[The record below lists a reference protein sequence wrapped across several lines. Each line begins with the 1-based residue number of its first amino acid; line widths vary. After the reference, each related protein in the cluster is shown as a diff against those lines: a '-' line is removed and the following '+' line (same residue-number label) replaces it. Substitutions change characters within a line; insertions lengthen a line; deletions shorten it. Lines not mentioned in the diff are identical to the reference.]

1 MPTTVPAIAVSE
13 AARILRLQDRLLIKI
28 PEVAQVFGKAGRAE
42 TATDPAPLEM
52 FETVINL
59 KPEKEWRQGMT
70 TEKLKNEMNDALQI
84 PGVSNSFTMPI
95 KARLDMLATGIR
107 TPAGVKVLGP
117 DLATIEKISID
128 VERAIK
134 GVAGTRSA
142 YAERVTTGYF
152 LDIRPKRAEIARYGL
167 SIDDVQT
174 VIAAALGGMNLTLTV
189 EGRERYPVHVRYA
202 RELQNDMEKLKRI
215 FVPVSV
221 AGSSNGMSAAVSQ
234 KSGIAHI
241 PLGEIADI
249 GVVQGP
255 TSIKSEE
262 GLLANYVYIDFSG
275 RDIGGYVDEAKK
287 NVERQVKLPAG
298 YSLQWSGEY
307 EYLLKTQ
314 ERLKTVIPLT
324 LFIIF
329 VLIYLNTK
337 STVKTTIILLAVPFS
352 LVGSFW
358 LLHILGYN
366 WSIAVAVGMIAL
378 AGLDAETGVVMLL
391 YLDLSYEQ
399 WKKEGRMKGVEDLKD
414 AIMHGAVK
422 RIRPKL
428 MTVGVILAGLIPI
441 MFSHGTGAD
450 IMKRIAAPMVGGVIT
465 SEILELTIYPAIYLI
480 WKGRK
485 LKSGMEKRNQ
495 GSGSV

>member
-1 MPTTVPAIAVSE
+1 
-13 AARILRLQDRLLIKI
+13 
-28 PEVAQVFGKAGRAE
+28 
-42 TATDPAPLEM
+42 
-52 FETVINL
+52 
-59 KPEKEWRQGMT
+59 MT
-70 TEKLKNEMNDALQI
+70 
-84 PGVSNSFTMPI
+84 
-95 KARLDMLATGIR
+95 
-107 TPAGVKVLGP
+107 
-117 DLATIEKISID
+117 
-128 VERAIK
+128 
-134 GVAGTRSA
+134 
-142 YAERVTTGYF
+142 
-152 LDIRPKRAEIARYGL
+152 
-167 SIDDVQT
+167 
-174 VIAAALGGMNLTLTV
+174 
-189 EGRERYPVHVRYA
+189 
-202 RELQNDMEKLKRI
+202 
-215 FVPVSV
+215 
-221 AGSSNGMSAAVSQ
+221 AAVSQ

-249 GVVQGP
+249 AIVQGP

-275 RDIGGYVDEAKK
+275 RDIGGYVEEAKK
-287 NVERQVKLPAG
+287 NVEKRVKLPAG

-307 EYLLKTQ
+307 EYMLKTH

-358 LLHILGYN
+358 LLYILGYN

-399 WKKEGRMKGVEDLKD
+399 WKKEGRMKGVEDLRD

-441 MFSHGTGAD
+441 MFSHGTGSD

-480 WKGRK
+480 WKSRK
-485 LKSGMEKRNQ
+485 LKSGIEKRNQ
-495 GSGSV
+495 GSDSV